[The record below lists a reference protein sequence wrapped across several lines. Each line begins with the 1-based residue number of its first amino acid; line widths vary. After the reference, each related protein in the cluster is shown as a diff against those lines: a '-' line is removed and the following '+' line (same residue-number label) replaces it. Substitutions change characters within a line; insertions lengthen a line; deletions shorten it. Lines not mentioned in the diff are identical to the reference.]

1 LFLAAVMFA
10 NGIIRLIIP
19 ITITRT
25 VGLWFRGKNLGMAMG
40 ISAMGMGLGLS
51 LGPLLSATY
60 ISPLLNGW
68 RNVMFLYGGIS
79 AFVGVAWL
87 VLGKEPPADPD
98 EDDVGKIPFRHTI
111 GRLVRMKALWFI
123 GLTFM
128 TRMGSMMGMTGYLPL
143 FLLNQ
148 GWEGALADS
157 TLAGF
162 YAIST
167 LCVVPITTLSDRI
180 GSRKLV
186 LLLGIITNTIN
197 LALLPLVNDW
207 LVWVL
212 LLMSGIFMDGFMAIN
227 TTILL
232 ETEGIGSRYS
242 GTALGLIFTI
252 GHIGSVASPPIG
264 NSFASINPGLPFTFW
279 AVLSVIGL
287 ISLSFVKETGWRKKI
302 FGKPAHPELG

>member
-1 LFLAAVMFA
+1 MFA

-60 ISPLLNGW
+60 VSPLLNGW

-79 AFVGVAWL
+79 AFVGVVWL

-98 EDDVGKIPFRHTI
+98 EENAGKVPFRHTI

-128 TRMGSMMGMTGYLPL
+128 TRMGSMMGLTGYLPL

-157 TLAGF
+157 TLAAF

-167 LCVVPITTLSDRI
+167 LCV
-180 GSRKLV
+180 
-186 LLLGIITNTIN
+186 
-197 LALLPLVNDW
+197 
-207 LVWVL
+207 VL

-287 ISLSFVKETGWRKKI
+287 ISLSFVKETGWRKKM